1 MPEIVKMFRAQGGN
15 QLTLEPHLMIF
26 DGFAYLEQDEAK
38 TQMGYVFAN
47 QREAFDA
54 AVAALKEYL

>member
-1 MPEIVKMFRAQGGN
+1 MFRAQGGT
-15 QLTLEPHLMIF
+15 QLTLEPHLMLF

-38 TQMGYVFAN
+38 TQMGFVYKT

-54 AVAALKEYL
+54 AVAALKEFL